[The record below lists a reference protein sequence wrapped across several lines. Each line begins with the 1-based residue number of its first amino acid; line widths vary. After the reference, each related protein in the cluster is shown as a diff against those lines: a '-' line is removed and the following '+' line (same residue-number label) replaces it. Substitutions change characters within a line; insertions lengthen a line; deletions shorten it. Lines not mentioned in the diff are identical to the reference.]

1 MTAHGGSGLRRIPQ
15 PKSVLICATELR
27 ILRILRI
34 VRIAKSI
41 TYVFSA
47 AIEVVP
53 CYKARYDGVFPRPVT
68 LIRPQGSNAIA
79 LGVDFAAVGYLLHS
93 RCHDLCATQSQRR
106 GLLRESRADVQ
117 GLGDFAEFRVKGPY
131 LGARICQTGGNQMC
145 VRQADPLRGK
155 SPSFDH
161 LANIL

>member
-53 CYKARYDGVFPRPVT
+53 CYKT
-68 LIRPQGSNAIA
+68 
-79 LGVDFAAVGYLLHS
+79 
-93 RCHDLCATQSQRR
+93 
-106 GLLRESRADVQ
+106 
-117 GLGDFAEFRVKGPY
+117 
-131 LGARICQTGGNQMC
+131 
-145 VRQADPLRGK
+145 
-155 SPSFDH
+155 
-161 LANIL
+161 